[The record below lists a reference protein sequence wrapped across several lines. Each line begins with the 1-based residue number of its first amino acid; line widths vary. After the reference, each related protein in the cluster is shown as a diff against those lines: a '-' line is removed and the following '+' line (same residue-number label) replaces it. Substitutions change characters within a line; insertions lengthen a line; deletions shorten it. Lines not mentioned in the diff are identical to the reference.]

1 MRHGAG
7 PGTSGGTDELTA
19 QIEKLSTEDAFGNER
34 LGCCFCNDAVSLF
47 NVHQIKTH
55 IFWTCSLVVYVLY
68 HFYWFYY
75 WSVMFNVVFFLQPI
89 PNGTLPGLT
98 SVASGK
104 AVELFA
110 RMLHHPDE

>member
-75 WSVMFNVVFFLQPI
+75 WSVMFNVVFF
-89 PNGTLPGLT
+89 
-98 SVASGK
+98 
-104 AVELFA
+104 FA
-110 RMLHHPDE
+110 ANS

>member
-55 IFWTCSLVVYVLY
+55 IFWTCSLVYVLY

-75 WSVMFNVVFFLQPI
+75 WSVMFNVFF
-89 PNGTLPGLT
+89 
-98 SVASGK
+98 
-104 AVELFA
+104 FA
-110 RMLHHPDE
+110 ANS

>member
-1 MRHGAG
+1 
-7 PGTSGGTDELTA
+7 
-19 QIEKLSTEDAFGNER
+19 
-34 LGCCFCNDAVSLF
+34 
-47 NVHQIKTH
+47 
-55 IFWTCSLVVYVLY
+55 
-68 HFYWFYY
+68 
-75 WSVMFNVVFFLQPI
+75 LQPI

>member
-7 PGTSGGTDELTA
+7 PGTSGGADEVIT
-19 QIEKLSTEDAFGNER
+19 QIVNLSTEDALGHQR
-34 LGCCFCNDAVSLF
+34 LGCCFCNDAASLI
-47 NVHQIKTH
+47 NVH
-55 IFWTCSLVVYVLY
+55 VLLLFL
-68 HFYWFYY
+68 FYTLLLA
-75 WSVMFNVVFFLQPI
+75 MFSFILLQPI
-89 PNGTLPGLT
+89 PYGTLPGLT